1 MDMKVNIPY
10 EIDEKILKVPLQID
24 VNRQIDINNNWVL
37 QLSGEVIEY
46 LNKWIN
52 SAVYDNTPK
61 KFSNYDDL
69 MAYLTQM
76 LKDIKAAW
84 KKYNKEWKQ
93 LTDAYNGIKTLLSCV
108 DWYAVKTCNE

>member
-84 KKYNKEWKQ
+84 KKYNERCKYIEPTFDTLKKLFSQFEWEKE
-93 LTDAYNGIKTLLSCV
+93 N
-108 DWYAVKTCNE
+108 